1 MILQLL
7 QDECRA
13 TRIVP
18 DRGVLIYCDHILYWL
33 YCSLF
38 LILAPRRLFFTLLFP
53 PSFPSACPFFSHLAL
68 LSSDT
73 LNQGVIDNVS
83 ASLST
88 SVNSL
93 TLVCFSSPPPFCNV
107 SSSARGHFVT
117 PIPPLHYRQNV
128 YTRYTPDVLIP
139 EKMKS
144 QDNPCKTSFFFFSPS
159 SLRYL
164 RLYTQHRSKDSFLSA
179 HCVRAFF
186 LCHSWTLHLP
196 ENMQWRHGNHQN
208 SQTENHIF
216 VPFLISGYMYMKT
229 WV

>member
-1 MILQLL
+1 M
-7 QDECRA
+7 CRP
-13 TRIVP
+13 RYP
-18 DRGVLIYCDHILYWL
+18 PQ
-33 YCSLF
+33 
-38 LILAPRRLFFTLLFP
+38 LILLPLSVFPRRLLSVMSLAVQEAILSPQFH
-53 PSFPSACPFFSHLAL
+53 PSTIAKMSTP
-68 LSSDT
+68 DT
-73 LNQGVIDNVS
+73 HQ
-83 ASLST
+83 T
-88 SVNSL
+88 
-93 TLVCFSSPPPFCNV
+93 FSSQKRWNPRTIP
-107 SSSARGHFVT
+107 AR
-117 PIPPLHYRQNV
+117 L
-128 YTRYTPDVLIP
+128 L
-139 EKMKS
+139 
-144 QDNPCKTSFFFFSPS
+144 FFFFSPS

>member
-144 QDNPCKTSFFFFSPS
+144 QDNPCKTSFFFYPHPRFVT
-159 SLRYL
+159 LDC
-164 RLYTQHRSKDSFLSA
+164 T
-179 HCVRAFF
+179 
-186 LCHSWTLHLP
+186 HSIEAKILFCLH
-196 ENMQWRHGNHQN
+196 
-208 SQTENHIF
+208 IAY
-216 VPFLISGYMYMKT
+216 VPFFCVILGLCICLRTCSGAMETTKIVKQKIT
-229 WV
+229 SLCLF

>member
-18 DRGVLIYCDHILYWL
+18 DRGGSYLLWSHSLLTILLFVPHPCPSSSFLHSPFPVLFPLCV
-33 YCSLF
+33 SLF
-38 LILAPRRLFFTLLFP
+38 
-53 PSFPSACPFFSHLAL
+53 SFHLAL

-144 QDNPCKTSFFFFSPS
+144 QDNPCKTSFFFSPS